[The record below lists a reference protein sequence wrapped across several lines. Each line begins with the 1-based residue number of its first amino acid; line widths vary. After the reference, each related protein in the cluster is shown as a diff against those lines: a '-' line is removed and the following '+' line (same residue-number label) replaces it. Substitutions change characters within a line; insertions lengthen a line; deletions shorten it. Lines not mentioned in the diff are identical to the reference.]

1 MYFCGKFE
9 AMTIHPNF
17 QPYMQ
22 DVVQILKA
30 HKVKDAYLFGSVLT
44 PRFNDDSDVDFLVR
58 YEPFDDPV
66 AFGDNIWDLRFALED
81 HLHRD
86 VDLINE
92 DNLKNPYFIQEFN
105 ETKYRIYG

>member
-1 MYFCGKFE
+1 
-9 AMTIHPNF
+9 MTIHPNF

-30 HKVKDAYLFGSVLT
+30 HKVKGAYLFGSVLT
-44 PRFNDDSDVDFLVR
+44 PRFNDDSDVDFLVS

-66 AFGDNIWDLRFALED
+66 AFGDNIWDLHFALED
-81 HLHRD
+81 RLHRD

-92 DNLKNPYFIQEFN
+92 DNLKNPYFIQELN